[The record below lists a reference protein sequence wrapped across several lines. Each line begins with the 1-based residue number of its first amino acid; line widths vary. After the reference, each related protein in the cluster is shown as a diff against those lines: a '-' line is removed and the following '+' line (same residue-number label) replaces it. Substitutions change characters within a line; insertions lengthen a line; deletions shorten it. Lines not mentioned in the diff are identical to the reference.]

1 MEENTLVRKIPYDL
15 HSRHAEYSTL
25 RSEVV
30 QSIERTR
37 IYKIIKYTD
46 PNWAKKIAGNILY
59 SIIFPRLE
67 SIHDSYSDLF
77 YNSSRTITYTTE
89 ELKQK
94 YDEIEVLQAEL
105 ALLKAKVEELSK
117 VVEHLRSYHKDN
129 NNGE

>member
-1 MEENTLVRKIPYDL
+1 MEDKTTVHKMPYDL
-15 HSRHAEYSTL
+15 HSRHAEYSTI

-30 QSIERTR
+30 QSLERTR
-37 IYKIIKYTD
+37 IYKIIKYAD
-46 PNWAKKIAGNILY
+46 PNWAKKIASNILY

-67 SIHDSYSDLF
+67 SIHDSYRDLF
-77 YNSSRTITYTTE
+77 YNSSRTLTYTTE

-117 VVEHLRSYHKDN
+117 VVEHLHAYHKDN